1 MTFKILNRS
10 VSIMV
15 HFPKKCEICFHKK
28 VPFKTKKEFEDHAFT
43 THFPFIKDTL
53 LKTQYPVQCKLCE
66 EALSSYQSGLRHFKN
81 DHKVL
86 SEAYEKTSIA
96 FKMLKNNSKNITD
109 ETIAFFIKIWKSDEK
124 FAPSIERIKSITR
137 KNMPIVDDNEVIK
150 KVQIKFISDTIT
162 TLMKD
167 KDPPSRKR
175 IRLDSNPDEQSS
187 SINGFNP
194 DGNLIKSLENITKE
208 IQKLSQENAKLKVK
222 TETLERMN

>member
-1 MTFKILNRS
+1 
-10 VSIMV
+10 MV

-66 EALSSYQSGLRHFKN
+66 EALSSYRSGLRHFKN

-109 ETIAFFIKIWKSDEK
+109 ETIAFFIKI
-124 FAPSIERIKSITR
+124 
-137 KNMPIVDDNEVIK
+137 EVQKCI
-150 KVQIKFISDTIT
+150 IS
-162 TLMKD
+162 
-167 KDPPSRKR
+167 
-175 IRLDSNPDEQSS
+175 
-187 SINGFNP
+187 
-194 DGNLIKSLENITKE
+194 
-208 IQKLSQENAKLKVK
+208 
-222 TETLERMN
+222 